1 MLFVIAYDIKSFSTT
16 IHSVLIL
23 SPILFYSCFPFKV
36 VSFRISKLQGTVS
49 YAAVL
54 HDGCR
59 FSASNIEIVLEPIDA
74 DEVNRGDRVGKPKTE
89 HDHKKKPDSL
99 YKKTEESL
107 TRKREED
114 KHTNKKGQTEEG
126 QEGLQFLANWIEV
139 VLARLEVSVQDVFV
153 TIQDTKVSQTSF
165 MLHLSQATF
174 FNTNPKMF
182 GSRSVVAF
190 TSVLSVH

>member
-1 MLFVIAYDIKSFSTT
+1 M
-16 IHSVLIL
+16 
-23 SPILFYSCFPFKV
+23 
-36 VSFRISKLQGTVS
+36 QGTVS

-59 FSASNIEIVLEPIDA
+59 FSASNIEIVLEPIEA
-74 DEVNRGDRVGKPKTE
+74 DEVNRGDGVGKPKTE
-89 HDHKKKPDSL
+89 HDHKKKLDSL
-99 YKKTEESL
+99 YMKTEESL

-114 KHTNKKGQTEEG
+114 KYTNKKGQTEEG

-182 GSRSVVAF
+182 GSRSVVAI
-190 TSVLSVH
+190 TSVGVCIKDSQLSLLFFSLLFSSLLFFSLLFFSLLFFSL

>member
-1 MLFVIAYDIKSFSTT
+1 M
-16 IHSVLIL
+16 
-23 SPILFYSCFPFKV
+23 
-36 VSFRISKLQGTVS
+36 QGTVS

-59 FSASNIEIVLEPIDA
+59 FSASNIEIVLEPLEA
-74 DEVNRGDRVGKPKTE
+74 DEVNRGDGAGKPKTE
-89 HDHKKKPDSL
+89 HDHKKKLDSL

-182 GSRSVVAF
+182 GSRSVVALRLF
-190 TSVLSVH
+190 ECVLKFFSLLCELLIILSLYAIFEKWQSDWRGITVKCYWRRL